1 MIFRTFLRL
10 QRRNRE
16 EHREGGGGGEVERG
30 GGLRGEFP
38 RWECPRTALYPPFP
52 PPLSLSPSLMKI
64 AQRQSLRSIIMRNS
78 KVRIHIPDIPRQS
91 ESNVRGSMDYLS
103 NIPAPLPKRF
113 LKSNAPILVEKV
125 SSVRGMPGVGSNV
138 GGREGGGGGGGKRGE
153 SWGCRGFPAF
163 VLGRSKYRSI
173 QLSISHELNSL
184 NLVRL
189 LWCTNGPRSMI

>member
-16 EHREGGGGGEVERG
+16 EHREGGGGGRG
-30 GGLRGEFP
+30 WTGGRAEGRIP
-38 RWECPRTALYPPFP
+38 QVRMPPDRLISPLPP

-113 LKSNAPILVEKV
+113 LKSNSPILVEKKV
-125 SSVRGMPGVGSNV
+125 SSVRGMPG
-138 GGREGGGGGGGKRGE
+138 GGVEREREGGGGGTGGSLG
-153 SWGCRGFPAF
+153 GCG
-163 VLGRSKYRSI
+163 V
-173 QLSISHELNSL
+173 
-184 NLVRL
+184 
-189 LWCTNGPRSMI
+189 